1 MNAGRYVVVVRAN
14 KRHHVSG
21 GPRSS
26 HETAAAAE
34 SEAARLR
41 ALGWG
46 AVAID
51 QVAEAEAKRSG
62 HQRAQ
67 AFRDRQL
74 DLDV

>member
-1 MNAGRYVVVVRAN
+1 VNRRYVVMVRAD
-14 KRHHVSG
+14 KRNHVSG

-41 ALGWG
+41 ALGWH

-51 QVAEAEAKRSG
+51 QVAEDEAKRSG
-62 HQRAQ
+62 DQRAQ
-67 AFRDRQL
+67 AFRARQL
-74 DLDV
+74 DLGV